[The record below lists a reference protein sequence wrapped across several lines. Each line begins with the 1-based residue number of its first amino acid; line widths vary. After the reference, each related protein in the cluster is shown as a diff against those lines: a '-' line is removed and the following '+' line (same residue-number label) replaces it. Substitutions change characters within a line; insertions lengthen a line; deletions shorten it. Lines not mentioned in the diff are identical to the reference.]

1 MKRTVAEPVKRE
13 KGKLGEFVSIAVPAI
28 LESMMMVVVAS
39 IDTKMI
45 SGLGGAAISA
55 VSLTAQPKIFVL
67 SIFFALGTAVSV
79 FVAQA
84 RGRGNRE
91 EANGYF
97 HSILWVALLL
107 SVVLGSLLAFFAEPV
122 MALCNRQA
130 DTMGMSAVFFRIV
143 MGGMIFQTTSI
154 ILNAALRGLG
164 KTNITLTSNLAL
176 AAVDILCNYLLIEG
190 RCGFPRLEVAGNAF
204 ATVLGTA
211 AACLVSLREILYRE
225 DFLSLRGFFVHRL
238 NADGR
243 RKTVASRSCADTS
256 ASMRVGERLSN
267 ICSKA
272 GNVVFENLS
281 TRLGFLITGIIV
293 SLFPAQET
301 AVYFVAMLL
310 LNYTFSVGDGIQS
323 AVVSLIGRSMGAEQ
337 YGELRQYVRIAIACG
352 LAGAAALSAIYL
364 LGAEWFFGLFFS
376 DAESVAQGKAVVG
389 IVAALTGA
397 QMVRII
403 SVAAMRG
410 TGEMKIPR
418 QIATVCVLFVNP
430 GASYLLA
437 WVLGYGV
444 WGIWLASLMT
454 QGVWLIASVVRM
466 KKCLQALPSEA

>member
-1 MKRTVAEPVKRE
+1 MKRE

-176 AAVDILCNYLLIEG
+176 AAVDILFNG
-190 RCGFPRLEVAGNAF
+190 
-204 ATVLGTA
+204 
-211 AACLVSLREILYRE
+211 
-225 DFLSLRGFFVHRL
+225 
-238 NADGR
+238 
-243 RKTVASRSCADTS
+243 
-256 ASMRVGERLSN
+256 
-267 ICSKA
+267 
-272 GNVVFENLS
+272 
-281 TRLGFLITGIIV
+281 
-293 SLFPAQET
+293 
-301 AVYFVAMLL
+301 
-310 LNYTFSVGDGIQS
+310 
-323 AVVSLIGRSMGAEQ
+323 
-337 YGELRQYVRIAIACG
+337 
-352 LAGAAALSAIYL
+352 
-364 LGAEWFFGLFFS
+364 
-376 DAESVAQGKAVVG
+376 
-389 IVAALTGA
+389 
-397 QMVRII
+397 
-403 SVAAMRG
+403 
-410 TGEMKIPR
+410 
-418 QIATVCVLFVNP
+418 
-430 GASYLLA
+430 
-437 WVLGYGV
+437 
-444 WGIWLASLMT
+444 
-454 QGVWLIASVVRM
+454 
-466 KKCLQALPSEA
+466 PSI

>member
-1 MKRTVAEPVKRE
+1 VKRTVVELMKN
-13 KGKLGEFVSIAVPAI
+13 KGGKLREFLSIALPAI
-28 LESMMMVVVAS
+28 LESLMMVVVAS
-39 IDTKMI
+39 IDTKMV
-45 SGLGGAAISA
+45 SGLGGTAISA
-55 VSLTAQPKIFVL
+55 VSLVSQPKIFVL
-67 SIFFALGTAVSV
+67 SIFFALGTTVSV

-84 RGRGNRE
+84 RGRGKRE

-97 HSILWVALLL
+97 HSILLLALLL
-107 SVVLGSLLAFFAEPV
+107 SVLLGSLLAFFAEPV
-122 MALCNRQA
+122 MALCNQQA
-130 DTMGMSAVFFRIV
+130 DTVGMSAVFFRIV

-154 ILNAALRGLG
+154 ILNGALRGLG

-176 AAVDILCNYLLIEG
+176 AAVDILFNYLLIEG
-190 RCGFPRLEVAGNAF
+190 HCGFPRLEVAGNAL

-225 DFLSLRGFFVHRL
+225 DFLSLRGLF
-238 NADGR
+238 
-243 RKTVASRSCADTS
+243 ASRLPTD
-256 ASMRVGERLSN
+256 GERFSN

-281 TRLGFLITGIIV
+281 TRMGFLLTGIIV

-323 AVVSLIGRSMGAEQ
+323 AVVSLIGRSMGAEK
-337 YGELRQYVRIAIACG
+337 YCDLRQYVRIAIACG
-352 LAGAAALSAIYL
+352 LASAAALSAIYL

-376 DAESVAQGKAVVG
+376 DAKSIAQGKAVVG
-389 IVAALTGA
+389 IVAVLTGA

-410 TGEMKIPR
+410 TGEMKVPR
-418 QIATVCVLFVNP
+418 QLATVCVLLINP

-444 WGIWLASLMT
+444 WGIWLGSLIT
-454 QGVWLIASVVRM
+454 QGVWLIASVVQMR
-466 KKCLQALPSEA
+466 KCLHGLPAEL

>member
-1 MKRTVAEPVKRE
+1 MKRTVVELMKN
-13 KGKLGEFVSIAVPAI
+13 KGGKLREFLSIALPAI
-28 LESMMMVVVAS
+28 LESLMMVVVAS
-39 IDTKMI
+39 IDTKMV
-45 SGLGGAAISA
+45 SGLGGTAISA
-55 VSLTAQPKIFVL
+55 VSLVSQPKIFVL
-67 SIFFALGTAVSV
+67 SIFFALGTTVSV

-84 RGRGNRE
+84 RGRGKRE

-97 HSILWVALLL
+97 HSILLLALLL
-107 SVVLGSLLAFFAEPV
+107 SVLLGSLLAFFAEPV
-122 MALCNRQA
+122 MALCNQQA
-130 DTMGMSAVFFRIV
+130 DTVGMSAVFFRIV

-154 ILNAALRGLG
+154 ILNGALRGLG

-176 AAVDILCNYLLIEG
+176 AAVDILFNYLLIEG
-190 RCGFPRLEVAGNAF
+190 HCGFPRLEVAGNAL

-225 DFLSLRGFFVHRL
+225 DFLSLRGLF
-238 NADGR
+238 
-243 RKTVASRSCADTS
+243 ASRLPTD
-256 ASMRVGERLSN
+256 GERFSN

-281 TRLGFLITGIIV
+281 TRMGFLLTGIIV

-323 AVVSLIGRSMGAEQ
+323 AVVSLIGRSMGAEK
-337 YGELRQYVRIAIACG
+337 YCDLRQYVRIAIACG
-352 LAGAAALSAIYL
+352 LASAAALSAIYL

-376 DAESVAQGKAVVG
+376 DAKSIAQGKAVVG
-389 IVAALTGA
+389 IVAVLTGA

-410 TGEMKIPR
+410 TGEMKVPR
-418 QIATVCVLFVNP
+418 QLATVCVLLINP

-444 WGIWLASLMT
+444 WGIWLGSLIT
-454 QGVWLIASVVRM
+454 QGVWLIASVVQMR
-466 KKCLQALPSEA
+466 KCLHGLPVKS

>member
-1 MKRTVAEPVKRE
+1 MKRTVVELMKN
-13 KGKLGEFVSIAVPAI
+13 KGGKLREFLSIALPAI
-28 LESMMMVVVAS
+28 LESLMMVVVAS
-39 IDTKMI
+39 IDTKMV
-45 SGLGGAAISA
+45 SGLGGTAISA
-55 VSLTAQPKIFVL
+55 VSLVSQPKIFVL
-67 SIFFALGTAVSV
+67 SIFFALGTTVSV

-84 RGRGNRE
+84 RGRGKRE

-97 HSILWVALLL
+97 HSILLLALLL
-107 SVVLGSLLAFFAEPV
+107 SVLLGSLLAFFAEPV
-122 MALCNRQA
+122 MALCNQQA
-130 DTMGMSAVFFRIV
+130 DTVGMSAVFFRIV

-154 ILNAALRGLG
+154 ILNGALRGLG

-176 AAVDILCNYLLIEG
+176 AAVDILFNYLLIEG
-190 RCGFPRLEVAGNAF
+190 HCGFPRLEVAGNAL

-225 DFLSLRGFFVHRL
+225 DFLSLRGLF
-238 NADGR
+238 
-243 RKTVASRSCADTS
+243 ASRLPTD
-256 ASMRVGERLSN
+256 GERFSN

-281 TRLGFLITGIIV
+281 TRMGFLLTGIIV

-323 AVVSLIGRSMGAEQ
+323 AVVSLIGRSMGAEK
-337 YGELRQYVRIAIACG
+337 YGDLRQYVCIALACG
-352 LAGAAALSAIYL
+352 LASAAALSAIYL

-376 DAESVAQGKAVVG
+376 DAKSIAQGKAVVG
-389 IVAALTGA
+389 IVAVLTGA

-410 TGEMKIPR
+410 TGEMKVPR
-418 QIATVCVLFVNP
+418 QLATVCVLLINP

-444 WGIWLASLMT
+444 WGIWLGSLIT
-454 QGVWLIASVVRM
+454 QGVWLIASVVQMR
-466 KKCLQALPSEA
+466 KCLHGLPAEL

>member
-1 MKRTVAEPVKRE
+1 MKRTVVELMKN
-13 KGKLGEFVSIAVPAI
+13 KGGKLREFVSIALPAI
-28 LESMMMVVVAS
+28 LESLMMVVVAS
-39 IDTKMI
+39 IDTKMV
-45 SGLGGAAISA
+45 SGLGGTAISA
-55 VSLTAQPKIFVL
+55 VSLVSQPKIFVL
-67 SIFFALGTAVSV
+67 SIFFALGTTVSV

-84 RGRGNRE
+84 RGRGKRE

-97 HSILWVALLL
+97 HSILLLALLL
-107 SVVLGSLLAFFAEPV
+107 SVLLGSLLAFFAEPV
-122 MALCNRQA
+122 MALCNQQA
-130 DTMGMSAVFFRIV
+130 DTVGMSAVFFRIV

-154 ILNAALRGLG
+154 ILNGALRGLG

-176 AAVDILCNYLLIEG
+176 AAVDILFNYLLIEG
-190 RCGFPRLEVAGNAF
+190 HCGFPRLEVAGNAL

-225 DFLSLRGFFVHRL
+225 DFLSLRGFF
-238 NADGR
+238 
-243 RKTVASRSCADTS
+243 ASRLPTD
-256 ASMRVGERLSN
+256 GERFSN

-281 TRLGFLITGIIV
+281 TRMGFLLTGIIV

-323 AVVSLIGRSMGAEQ
+323 AVVSLIGRSMGAEK
-337 YGELRQYVRIAIACG
+337 YCDLRQYVRIAIACG
-352 LAGAAALSAIYL
+352 LASAAALSAIYL

-376 DAESVAQGKAVVG
+376 DAKSIAQGKAVVG
-389 IVAALTGA
+389 IVAVLTGA

-410 TGEMKIPR
+410 TGEMKVPR
-418 QIATVCVLFVNP
+418 QLATVCVLLINP

-444 WGIWLASLMT
+444 WGIWLASLIT
-454 QGVWLIASVVRM
+454 QGVWLAASVVQMR
-466 KKCLQALPSEA
+466 KCLHGLPAEL

>member
-1 MKRTVAEPVKRE
+1 MKRTVVELMKN
-13 KGKLGEFVSIAVPAI
+13 KGGKLREFLSIALPAI
-28 LESMMMVVVAS
+28 LESLMMVVVAS
-39 IDTKMI
+39 IDTKMV
-45 SGLGGAAISA
+45 SGLGGTAISA
-55 VSLTAQPKIFVL
+55 VSLVSQPKIFVL
-67 SIFFALGTAVSV
+67 SIFFALGTTVSV

-84 RGRGNRE
+84 RGRGKRE

-97 HSILWVALLL
+97 HSILLLALLL
-107 SVVLGSLLAFFAEPV
+107 SVLLGSLLAFFAEPV
-122 MALCNRQA
+122 MALCNQQA
-130 DTMGMSAVFFRIV
+130 DTVGMSAVFFRIV

-154 ILNAALRGLG
+154 ILNGALRGLG

-176 AAVDILCNYLLIEG
+176 AAVDILFNYLLIEG
-190 RCGFPRLEVAGNAF
+190 HCGFPRLEVAGNAL

-225 DFLSLRGFFVHRL
+225 DFLSLRGFF
-238 NADGR
+238 
-243 RKTVASRSCADTS
+243 ASRLPTD
-256 ASMRVGERLSN
+256 GERFSN

-281 TRLGFLITGIIV
+281 TRMGFLLTGIIV

-323 AVVSLIGRSMGAEQ
+323 AVVSLIGRSMGAEK
-337 YGELRQYVRIAIACG
+337 YCDLRQYVRIAIACG
-352 LAGAAALSAIYL
+352 LASAAALSAIYL

-376 DAESVAQGKAVVG
+376 DAKSIAQGKAVVG
-389 IVAALTGA
+389 IVAVLTGA

-410 TGEMKIPR
+410 TGEMKVPR
-418 QIATVCVLFVNP
+418 QLATVCVLLINP

-444 WGIWLASLMT
+444 WGIWLGSLIT
-454 QGVWLIASVVRM
+454 QGVWLIASVVQMR
-466 KKCLQALPSEA
+466 KCLHGLPAEL

>member
-164 KTNITLTSNLAL
+164 KTDITLTSNLAL
-176 AAVDILCNYLLIEG
+176 AAVDILFNYLLIEG
-190 RCGFPRLEVAGNAF
+190 RCGFPLLEVAGNAF

-225 DFLSLRGFFVHRL
+225 DFLSLRGFFSHRPS
-238 NADGR
+238 ADR
-243 RKTVASRSCADTS
+243 
-256 ASMRVGERLSN
+256 ERLSN

-310 LNYTFSVGDGIQS
+310 LNYTFSVGDGIQN
-323 AVVSLIGRSMGAEQ
+323 AVVSLTGRSMGAEK
-337 YGELRQYVRIAIACG
+337 YGDLRQYVRIAIACG
-352 LAGAAALSAIYL
+352 LASAAALSAIYL

>member
-1 MKRTVAEPVKRE
+1 MKRTVVELMKN
-13 KGKLGEFVSIAVPAI
+13 KGGKLREFLSIALPAI
-28 LESMMMVVVAS
+28 LESLMMVVVAS
-39 IDTKMI
+39 IDTKMV
-45 SGLGGAAISA
+45 SGLGGTAISA
-55 VSLTAQPKIFVL
+55 VSLVSQPKIFVL
-67 SIFFALGTAVSV
+67 SIFFALGTTVSV

-84 RGRGNRE
+84 RGRGKRE

-97 HSILWVALLL
+97 HSILLLALLL
-107 SVVLGSLLAFFAEPV
+107 SVLLGSLLAFFAEPV
-122 MALCNRQA
+122 MALCNQQA
-130 DTMGMSAVFFRIV
+130 DTVGMSAVFFRIV

-154 ILNAALRGLG
+154 ILNGALRGLG

-176 AAVDILCNYLLIEG
+176 AAVDILFNYLLIEG
-190 RCGFPRLEVAGNAF
+190 HCGFPRLEVAGNAL

-225 DFLSLRGFFVHRL
+225 DFLSLRGLF
-238 NADGR
+238 
-243 RKTVASRSCADTS
+243 ASRLPTD
-256 ASMRVGERLSN
+256 GERFSN

-281 TRLGFLITGIIV
+281 TRMGFLLTGIIV

-323 AVVSLIGRSMGAEQ
+323 AVVSLIGRSMGAEK
-337 YGELRQYVRIAIACG
+337 YCDLRQYVRIAIACG
-352 LAGAAALSAIYL
+352 LASAAALSAIYL

-376 DAESVAQGKAVVG
+376 DAKSIAQGKAVVG
-389 IVAALTGA
+389 IVAVLTGA

-410 TGEMKIPR
+410 TGEMKVPR
-418 QIATVCVLFVNP
+418 QLATVCVLLINP

-444 WGIWLASLMT
+444 WGIWLGSLIT
-454 QGVWLIASVVRM
+454 QGVWLIASVVQMR
-466 KKCLQALPSEA
+466 KCLHGLPAEL

>member
-1 MKRTVAEPVKRE
+1 MKRMMAETMKRG
-13 KGKLGEFVSIAVPAI
+13 KGKLGEFVSIAVPAV

-176 AAVDILCNYLLIEG
+176 AAVDILFNYLLIEG

-225 DFLSLRGFFVHRL
+225 DFLSLRGFFDHRL
-238 NADGR
+238 SADGR

-310 LNYTFSVGDGIQS
+310 LNCCSHFPV
-323 AVVSLIGRSMGAEQ
+323 
-337 YGELRQYVRIAIACG
+337 
-352 LAGAAALSAIYL
+352 ALSAPDFLDTVLFI
-364 LGAEWFFGLFFS
+364 GHDHNWF
-376 DAESVAQGKAVVG
+376 
-389 IVAALTGA
+389 VAAGLLFREFGVGHDDYYIPGLDTAGCGSVQADDTGSSLA
-397 QMVRII
+397 RYDIGFQAGTVVVVHYLHTLVGQDMCRLHQGFIYGDAAHVAEVRLRH
-403 SVAAMRG
+403 RG
-410 TGEMKIPR
+410 T
-418 QIATVCVLFVNP
+418 VDL
-430 GASYLLA
+430 
-437 WVLGYGV
+437 
-444 WGIWLASLMT
+444 
-454 QGVWLIASVVRM
+454 
-466 KKCLQALPSEA
+466 

>member
-1 MKRTVAEPVKRE
+1 MKRTVAELMKN
-13 KGKLGEFVSIAVPAI
+13 KGGKLREFLSIALPAI
-28 LESMMMVVVAS
+28 LESLMMVVVAS
-39 IDTKMI
+39 IDTKMV
-45 SGLGGAAISA
+45 SGLGGTAISA
-55 VSLTAQPKIFVL
+55 VSLVSQPKIFVL
-67 SIFFALGTAVSV
+67 SIFFALGTTVSV

-84 RGRGNRE
+84 RGRGKRE

-97 HSILWVALLL
+97 HSILLLALLL
-107 SVVLGSLLAFFAEPV
+107 SVLLGSLLAFFAEPV
-122 MALCNRQA
+122 MALCNQQA
-130 DTMGMSAVFFRIV
+130 DTVGMSAVFFRIV

-154 ILNAALRGLG
+154 ILNGALRGLG

-176 AAVDILCNYLLIEG
+176 AAVDILFNYLLIEG
-190 RCGFPRLEVAGNAF
+190 HCGFPRLEVAGNAL

-225 DFLSLRGFFVHRL
+225 DFLSLRGFF
-238 NADGR
+238 
-243 RKTVASRSCADTS
+243 ASRLPTD
-256 ASMRVGERLSN
+256 GERFSN

-281 TRLGFLITGIIV
+281 TRMVFLLTGIIV

-323 AVVSLIGRSMGAEQ
+323 AVVSLIGRSMGAEK
-337 YGELRQYVRIAIACG
+337 YCNLRQYVRIAIACG
-352 LAGAAALSAIYL
+352 LASAAALSAIYL

-376 DAESVAQGKAVVG
+376 DAKSIAQGKAVVG
-389 IVAALTGA
+389 IVAVLTGA

-410 TGEMKIPR
+410 TGEMKVPR
-418 QIATVCVLFVNP
+418 QLATVCVLLINP

-444 WGIWLASLMT
+444 WGIWLASLIT
-454 QGVWLIASVVRM
+454 QGVWLIASVVQMR
-466 KKCLQALPSEA
+466 KCLHGLPVES

>member
-1 MKRTVAEPVKRE
+1 MKRTVVELMKN
-13 KGKLGEFVSIAVPAI
+13 KGGKLREFLSIALPAI
-28 LESMMMVVVAS
+28 LESLMMVVVAS
-39 IDTKMI
+39 IDTKMV
-45 SGLGGAAISA
+45 SGLGGTAISA
-55 VSLTAQPKIFVL
+55 VSLVSQPKIFVL
-67 SIFFALGTAVSV
+67 SIFFALGTTVSV

-91 EANGYF
+91 EAKGYF
-97 HSILWVALLL
+97 HSILWLALLL
-107 SVVLGSLLAFFAEPV
+107 SVLLGSLLAFFAKPV
-122 MALCNRQA
+122 MALCNQQA
-130 DTMGMSAVFFRIV
+130 DTVGMSAVFFRIV

-154 ILNAALRGLG
+154 ILNGALRGLG

-176 AAVDILCNYLLIEG
+176 AAVDILFNYLLIEG
-190 RCGFPRLEVAGNAF
+190 HCGFPRLEVAGNAL

-225 DFLSLRGFFVHRL
+225 DFLSLRGFF
-238 NADGR
+238 
-243 RKTVASRSCADTS
+243 ASRLPTD
-256 ASMRVGERLSN
+256 GERFSN

-281 TRLGFLITGIIV
+281 TRMGFLLTGIIV

-323 AVVSLIGRSMGAEQ
+323 AVVSLIGRSMGAEK
-337 YGELRQYVRIAIACG
+337 YCDLRQYVRIAIACG
-352 LAGAAALSAIYL
+352 LASAAALSAVYL

-376 DAESVAQGKAVVG
+376 DAKSIAQGKAVVG
-389 IVAALTGA
+389 IVAVLTGA

-410 TGEMKIPR
+410 TGEMKVPR
-418 QIATVCVLFVNP
+418 QLATVCVLLINP

-444 WGIWLASLMT
+444 WGIWLGSLIT
-454 QGVWLIASVVRM
+454 QGVWLIASVVQMR
-466 KKCLQALPSEA
+466 KCLHGLPVES

>member
-1 MKRTVAEPVKRE
+1 MKRTVVELMKN
-13 KGKLGEFVSIAVPAI
+13 KGGKLREFVSIALPAI
-28 LESMMMVVVAS
+28 LESLMMVVVAS
-39 IDTKMI
+39 IDTKMV
-45 SGLGGAAISA
+45 SGLGGTAISA
-55 VSLTAQPKIFVL
+55 VSLVSQPKIFVL
-67 SIFFALGTAVSV
+67 SIFFALGTTVSV

-84 RGRGNRE
+84 RGRGKRE

-97 HSILWVALLL
+97 HSILLLALLL
-107 SVVLGSLLAFFAEPV
+107 SVLLGSLLAFFAEPV
-122 MALCNRQA
+122 MALCNQQA
-130 DTMGMSAVFFRIV
+130 DTVGMSAVFFRIV

-154 ILNAALRGLG
+154 ILNGALRGLG

-176 AAVDILCNYLLIEG
+176 AAVDILFNYLLIEG
-190 RCGFPRLEVAGNAF
+190 HCGFPRLEVAGNAL

-225 DFLSLRGFFVHRL
+225 DFLSLRGFF
-238 NADGR
+238 
-243 RKTVASRSCADTS
+243 ASRLPTD
-256 ASMRVGERLSN
+256 GERFSN

-281 TRLGFLITGIIV
+281 TRMGFLLTGIIV

-323 AVVSLIGRSMGAEQ
+323 AVVSLIGRSMGAEK
-337 YGELRQYVRIAIACG
+337 YCDLRQYVRIAIACG
-352 LAGAAALSAIYL
+352 LASAAALSAIYL

-376 DAESVAQGKAVVG
+376 DAKSIAQGKAVVG
-389 IVAALTGA
+389 IVAVLTGA

-410 TGEMKIPR
+410 TGEMKVPR
-418 QIATVCVLFVNP
+418 QLATVCVLLINP

-444 WGIWLASLMT
+444 WGIWLGSLIT
-454 QGVWLIASVVRM
+454 QGVWLIASVVQMR
-466 KKCLQALPSEA
+466 KCLHGLPVES